1 MKRSWTLLVL
11 ALIPMLAGLLML
23 FIGLGMYVEGR
34 VSSAASFIVIALLV
48 LSAGVQMFRLR
59 PSGALIM
66 WMAAAA
72 AFVAAIAAGQLRDHY
87 MGIVFLGFLA
97 GFYQKWLG
105 QRSSKTIPIPPGE
118 ATSVSLKS
126 DAALGSTTNKPA
138 G

>member
-1 MKRSWTLLVL
+1 MKRSGTLLVL

-34 VSSAASFIVIALLV
+34 VSSAASFVVIALLV

-72 AFVAAIAAGQLRDHY
+72 ALVAAIAAGQLRDHY

-97 GFYQKWLG
+97 WFYQKFLG
-105 QRSSKTIPIPPGE
+105 QRSAKAIPIPSGE
-118 ATSVSLKS
+118 SMPVSPKS
-126 DAALGSTTNKPA
+126 DVASGGATNKPA